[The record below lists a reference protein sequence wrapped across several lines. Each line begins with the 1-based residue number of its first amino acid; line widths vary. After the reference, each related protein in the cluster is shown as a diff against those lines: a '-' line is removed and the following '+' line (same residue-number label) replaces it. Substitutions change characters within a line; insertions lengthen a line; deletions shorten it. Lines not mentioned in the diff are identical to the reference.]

1 VRPGLTALAL
11 LEPRFGM
18 VEQRAGALPWRSR
31 SLGFPGLL
39 RAICGQQISNAAAGA
54 IWSRLAALPGALTPA
69 GLLALDDAALCGL
82 AGLSRPKAAHARSLA
97 AACLEGRLDFAAL
110 LGLPDAAAA
119 AHIAAVKGL
128 GPWSADVYLLFA
140 EGRRDVFP
148 RGDVALAAGAA
159 DLLGLAARPGPA
171 ALVAMARAW
180 SPWRSLAARLLWHH
194 WRWVTGRAAG
204 EAP

>member
-18 VEQRAGALPWRSR
+18 VEPRAGALPWRSR

-54 IWSRLAALPGALTPA
+54 IWSRLSVLPGALTPA

-97 AACLEGRLDFAAL
+97 LACLEGRLDFAAL
-110 LGLPDAAAA
+110 PGLADAAAA
-119 AHIAAVKGL
+119 
-128 GPWSADVYLLFA
+128 
-140 EGRRDVFP
+140 
-148 RGDVALAAGAA
+148 
-159 DLLGLAARPGPA
+159 
-171 ALVAMARAW
+171 LVASVVR
-180 SPWRSLAARLLWHH
+180 
-194 WRWVTGRAAG
+194 
-204 EAP
+204 